1 MTTLARE
8 KLRCPKC
15 NTGFYTNVLR
25 SFGQMGA
32 YTDFCPIYS
41 GAPALFNLIVICPM
55 CGYTAYMDK
64 FEISAKNVANGS
76 GQWDEKEEP
85 ATPTGP
91 MKFLRAAEQYKKDGA
106 PPAMIADLYL
116 KAFWCFHYGEFKDA
130 DKQRILAD
138 AIFHFQETLDKGA
151 APKGQENEYRY
162 LLGELSRRAG
172 RFSEA
177 AEWFGK
183 MDRATTQPDLYALS
197 VRMGN
202 LASAKDA
209 SDQTV

>member
-1 MTTLARE
+1 MTTLTRE

-15 NTGFYTNVLR
+15 NTGFYTNVLG
-25 SFGQMGA
+25 SYGTMGS
-32 YTDFCPIYS
+32 YSDFCPIYT

-55 CGYTAYMDK
+55 CDFTAYMNR
-64 FEISAKNVANGS
+64 FEILPRGAVDGS

-85 ATPTGP
+85 ASPFGP
-91 MKFLRAAEQYKKDGA
+91 LKFLKAVDTYKKEGA
-106 PPAMIADLYL
+106 PPAVIADLYL

-130 DKQRILAD
+130 DKQRILSD
-138 AIFHFQETLDKGA
+138 TIFLFQEAIERLA
-151 APKGQENEYRY
+151 YPKGQENEYKY

-177 AEWFGK
+177 VEWFEKLDNAGADPNLIILA
-183 MDRATTQPDLYALS
+183 DRM
-197 VRMGN
+197 RK
-202 LASAKDA
+202 LAAENDS